1 MAFVPGNMQ
10 TTSKLSSVSNEE
22 DSETSATLPPSPCS
36 FTDCSSISS
45 DPPQAKPS
53 TSSSSATSGSV
64 VCLSPPLPPSVEIT
78 SVMTETKLTLD
89 VYRGGAAALPLLW
102 GSAAHQ
108 LKGLR
113 YLRLG
118 SEEKSGIDA
127 AVEVLPHLSELRSLT
142 IRGHRFYDAHSDPL
156 PGLLTT
162 LPPSMCALSLLT
174 HLDLSFNQLSS
185 VPSCVLHLPALSSLL
200 LCHNLLDALSSDI
213 DQLSSLTF
221 LSLMGNQLTSLPQSL
236 GQLKGLRTLD
246 VSYNLLEQLPDEVG
260 HLEGLAKLELSHN
273 RLTELPETMGS
284 LLSLRELVINNNDLR
299 VIPQSLNNLPLLKID
314 SKHNPLGQ
322 PLPSSPLPSS
332 PEVNEPKIVELHLGY
347 NQHSFCVSSA
357 GCHVF
362 LPGGPEL
369 LFPPG
374 CLKTTTRLEWLWK
387 RPERKWVH
395 LEDHEILLSRPLE
408 LRPHGIA
415 FLKPVE
421 VCVPYHR
428 SRRKEIVVR
437 KFDGQSWSILTTVL
451 KRGSPNNSCH
461 PDGRPAR
468 LACCSVQQFSWF
480 IVVSRLVKDTCTVT
494 PTGTLLVSTSDP
506 AVKLT
511 FPQHST
517 LEERTITLQVLPASS
532 ADVQALCGDPQATVS
547 PLLCLSQIP
556 NINFLQPVKVQIPLP
571 SGVTGHNVD
580 RTCLHLLH
588 GDPTAQTWTDITSQ
602 VHLSITHLYAIF
614 YITHF
619 SWYWLWYTT
628 QQCVSGVVRKVYQ
641 RLKQFKVQF
650 LVMQRKTD
658 PPQVLLQC
666 LPADKVDS
674 RVQALSAQYDGPH
687 PSDVCDL
694 LEGEQFFAGFEKGLD
709 ISTDSPDCVE
719 GRLRFVFFSSLKN
732 LKEVYISPAA
742 GQMVPVRGQVSFYR
756 GDIPE
761 NLPEEVARKRKG
773 LDSQWLATLPLKLP
787 ALNSD
792 NIYMMGEPQYPPL
805 NLGDPES
812 GYLTETNLL
821 HISLRIGK
829 DWQRIGINLGL
840 TKEELERIQYK
851 NRDNLHDLVLDML
864 FRWARGQKAAGS
876 GSVSKL
882 VAAMIESGR
891 TDLADEIK
899 DIVSIGKK
907 KYTESLRRVGLEEE
921 NPSLSEA
928 QQ

>member
-1 MAFVPGNMQ
+1 MES
-10 TTSKLSSVSNEE
+10 TSESLNVNEE
-22 DSETSATLPPSPCS
+22 EQEESDKEETSATLPPSPFS
-36 FTDCSSISS
+36 FIDSSSINSDPLQDKPSSCSS
-45 DPPQAKPS
+45 A
-53 TSSSSATSGSV
+53 ASGSFV
-64 VCLSPPLPPSVEIT
+64 SLTPPLPPSVEIA
-78 SVMTETKLTLD
+78 SVMTETRLTLD

-102 GSAAHQ
+102 GSVPHQ
-108 LKGLR
+108 LKGLH
-113 YLRLG
+113 YMRLG
-118 SEEKSGIDA
+118 SEEKSGLEA
-127 AVEVLPHLSELRSLT
+127 ALSVLSHLTELRSLA
-142 IRGHRFYDAHSDPL
+142 IRGHRFYDAQGDAL
-156 PGLLTT
+156 PGLLTSLPESMST
-162 LPPSMCALSLLT
+162 LSFLT

-185 VPSCVLHLPALSSLL
+185 VPSCVLHLPALSSLV
-200 LCHNLLDALSSDI
+200 LCHNLLDALPPDI
-213 DQLSSLTF
+213 NQLSSLTY
-221 LSLMGNQLTSLPQSL
+221 LSLMGNQLASLPQSV
-236 GQLKGLRTLD
+236 GQLKALQTLD
-246 VSYNLLEQLPDEVG
+246 VSYNLLQQLPDEIG
-260 HLEGLAKLELSHN
+260 SLEGLVKLELSHN
-273 RLTELPETMGS
+273 KLTKLPETMGF
-284 LLSLRELVINNNDLR
+284 LLSLRELVINSNDLR
-299 VIPQSLNNLPLLKID
+299 VLPQSLNKLPLLKID
-314 SKHNPLGQ
+314 SNNNPLGQ
-322 PLPSSPLPSS
+322 PLSPAPLPSP
-332 PEVNEPKIVELHLGY
+332 PEQKEPKVEELHLGY

-357 GCHVF
+357 GYHVF
-362 LPGGPEL
+362 LPGGAEL

-374 CLKTTTRLEWLWK
+374 CLQRTTTLKWLWK
-387 RPERKWVH
+387 KPERKWVH

-437 KFDGQSWSILTTVL
+437 KFDGLSWSIQTTVL
-451 KRGSPNNSCH
+451 KMGSSNNSCH
-461 PDGRPAR
+461 PGGRPVR

-480 IVVSRLVKDTCTVT
+480 MVVSRLVKDTCTVT
-494 PTGTLLVSTSDP
+494 PNGAMLVSTSDP

-517 LEERTITLQVLPASS
+517 LETRTITLQVLPASS
-532 ADVQALCGDPQATVS
+532 EDVQALCGDAQATVS

-556 NINFLQPVKVQIPLP
+556 NRMFLQPVKIQIPLP
-571 SGVTGHNVD
+571 SGVTGHAVD
-580 RTCLHLLH
+580 RTRLHLLH
-588 GDPTAQTWTDITSQ
+588 GDPTAQTWIDITSQ
-602 VHLSITHLYAIF
+602 VQLEITQLYAIF

-674 RVQALSAQYDGPH
+674 RVQALSTQYDGPH
-687 PSDVCDL
+687 PSDLCDL

-719 GRLRFVFFSSLKN
+719 GRLRFVFYSSLKN

-756 GDIPE
+756 GDIPQ

-792 NIYMMGEPQYPPL
+792 NTYNIMGDPQYPPL

-840 TKEELERIQYK
+840 SKEELERLQYK
-851 NRDNLHDLVLDML
+851 NRDNLQDLVLDML

-882 VAAMIESGR
+882 VAAMMESGR
-891 TDLADEIK
+891 TDLAEEIE

-921 NPSLSEA
+921 RPSVSAA

>member
-1 MAFVPGNMQ
+1 M
-10 TTSKLSSVSNEE
+10 
-22 DSETSATLPPSPCS
+22 DCS
-36 FTDCSSISS
+36 FIFSNL
-45 DPPQAKPS
+45 QVKP
-53 TSSSSATSGSV
+53 SSSSSSSGSSSSV
-64 VCLSPPLPPSVEIT
+64 PSLSPPLPPSVDIT
-78 SVMTETKLTLD
+78 DVMSETRLILD

-102 GSAAHQ
+102 GSVPHQ
-108 LKGLR
+108 LKGLQ

-118 SEEKSGIDA
+118 SEEKSGTQA
-127 AVEVLPHLSELRSLT
+127 ALEVLPYLTELRSLA
-142 IRGHRFYDAHSDPL
+142 IRGHRFYDAQGDPL

-162 LPPSMCALSLLT
+162 LPESMSTLSFLI

-185 VPSCVLHLPALSSLL
+185 LPSCLLQLSALSSLV
-200 LCHNLLDALSSDI
+200 LCYNRLSALPPDM

-221 LSLMGNQLTSLPQSL
+221 LSLMGNQLVSLPQSL
-236 GQLKGLRTLD
+236 GQLKALQTLD
-246 VSYNLLEQLPDEVG
+246 VSYNLLQQLPDETG
-260 HLEGLAKLELSHN
+260 SLESLVKLELSHN
-273 RLTELPETMGS
+273 KLKELPETIGKNS
-284 LLSLRELVINNNDLR
+284 VRYFISNIIIYHCLLLSLRELVINSNELR
-299 VIPQSLNNLPLLKID
+299 VIPQSLSKLPQLKID
-314 SKHNPLGQ
+314 SKNNPLGR
-322 PLPSSPLPSS
+322 PLTPPALPPS
-332 PEVNEPKIVELHLGY
+332 
-347 NQHSFCVSSA
+347 
-357 GCHVF
+357 
-362 LPGGPEL
+362 PGNHFTEL

-374 CLKTTTRLEWLWK
+374 CLHTTTRLEWVWK

-437 KFDGQSWSILTTVL
+437 KFDGQSWSILTT
-451 KRGSPNNSCH
+451 
-461 PDGRPAR
+461 

-480 IVVSRLVKDTCTVT
+480 MVVSRLVKDTCSVT
-494 PTGTLLVSTSDP
+494 PAGTLLVSTSDP
-506 AVKLT
+506 AIKIT

-517 LEERTITLQVLPASS
+517 LEIRTITLQVNFAVKL
-532 ADVQALCGDPQATVS
+532 QTLCGDPQATVS
-547 PLLCLSQIP
+547 PLLCLSQTP
-556 NINFLQPVKVQIPLP
+556 NKNFLQPVKVQIPLP
-571 SGVTGHNVD
+571 TGVTGHTVD
-580 RTCLHLLH
+580 RSCLHLLH

-602 VHLSITHLYAIF
+602 VYLEITHLYAIF

-650 LVMQRKTD
+650 LVMQKKTD

-674 RVQALSAQYDGPH
+674 TVQALLPQYDGPH
-687 PSDVCDL
+687 PSDLCDL
-694 LEGEQFFAGFEKGLD
+694 LEGEQFFAGFERGLD

-719 GRLRFVFFSSLKN
+719 GRLRFVFYSSLKN
-732 LKEVYISPAA
+732 LKEVYIAPAA
-742 GQMVPVRGQVSFYR
+742 GQTVPVRGQVSFYR
-756 GDIPE
+756 GHIPE

-773 LDSQWLATLPLKLP
+773 LDSQWLATLPLRLP
-787 ALNSD
+787 ALNSE
-792 NIYMMGEPQYPPL
+792 NNYMTEEPQYPPL

-812 GYLTETNLL
+812 GYLTESNLL
-821 HISLRIGK
+821 NISLRIGK

-840 TKEELERIQYK
+840 TKEELEQIQYK
-851 NRDNLHDLVLDML
+851 NKDNLNGLVLDML
-864 FRWARGQKAAGS
+864 FCWARRQKVAGS

-882 VAAMIESGR
+882 VAAMMTSGR
-891 TDLADEIK
+891 TDLAEEIE

-907 KYTESLRRVGLEEE
+907 KYSESLRRVGLEAGS
-921 NPSLSEA
+921 PSLSEA